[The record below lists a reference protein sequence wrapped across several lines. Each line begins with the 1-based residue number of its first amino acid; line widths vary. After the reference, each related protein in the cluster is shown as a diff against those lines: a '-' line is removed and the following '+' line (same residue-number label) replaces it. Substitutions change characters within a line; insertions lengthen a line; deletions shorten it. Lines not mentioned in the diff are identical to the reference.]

1 MFPPAKSSSNPPA
14 GRLTR
19 KDQKVQFV
27 KNGHSEL
34 QLVPIRS
41 AGNFLLSMWGT
52 SLFPSLLGN
61 TLKLVGTAEE
71 GASLPSSVSLF
82 KA

>member
-1 MFPPAKSSSNPPA
+1 M
-14 GRLTR
+14 
-19 KDQKVQFV
+19 QFV

-34 QLVPIRS
+34 KLVPIKS

-52 SLFPSLLGN
+52 GLFPSLLGN
-61 TLKLVGTAEE
+61 TLELVGTAEE

>member
-1 MFPPAKSSSNPPA
+1 M
-14 GRLTR
+14 
-19 KDQKVQFV
+19 QFV

-34 QLVPIRS
+34 ELVPIRS
-41 AGNFLLSMWGT
+41 AGDFLFSMRGT
-52 SLFPSLLGN
+52 SLFPDLLGN

-82 KA
+82 RA